1 MPARTP
7 GRVIPPGPAD
17 FEARLR
23 SLERQVGAAARA
35 PAMPETSQTGGSMRL
50 YAPDGVTELLRFG
63 DYNDADDVDR
73 YGVALFDA
81 AGSIVMA
88 TDETDEGMVFPG
100 DNQQWGPTAPVQ
112 ITTTGA
118 FQDDWST
125 ALMGIDGDAIYA
137 RAAFQAI
144 GCTAEVKIT
153 WGDDEGNTG
162 DTNTVTALPGYN
174 GAWVLSWRHPF
185 PIGVLPSADLETGY
199 ITLRVN
205 ARRVSGAGTVYV
217 YRPRVLWC
225 GSRRLITPTPSVGTP
240 LSFE

>member
-1 MPARTP
+1 MPARQI
-7 GRVIPPGPAD
+7 GRIIPPGPHD
-17 FEARLR
+17 FEGRLR
-23 SLERQVGAAARA
+23 SLEREVRSLSRT
-35 PAMPETSQTGGSMRL
+35 PSLPETSQTGGSFVL
-50 YAPDGVTELLRFG
+50 LAADGTELLRFG
-63 DYNDADDVDR
+63 DYNDADADDR
-73 YGVALFDA
+73 YGVALFDT
-81 AGSIVMA
+81 AGNIVLA
-88 TDETDEGMVFPG
+88 NDEEDEGLVFPG

-125 ALMGIDGDAIYA
+125 SLMGIDGDAIYA

-153 WGDDEGNTG
+153 WADDEGNSG
-162 DTNTVTALPGYN
+162 DTNTITALPGYN

-185 PIGVLPSADLETGY
+185 PIGVQPTADLEAGY

-225 GSRRLITPTPSVGTP
+225 GSRRLLTPTPSVSTP

>member
-1 MPARTP
+1 MSRGTP
-7 GRVIPPGPAD
+7 GRIIPPGPAD
-17 FEARLR
+17 FDARLR
-23 SLERQVGAAARA
+23 RMERRLAAVERA
-35 PAMPETSQTGGSMRL
+35 PQMPETSQTGGSFVL
-50 YAPDGVTELLRFG
+50 LAADGTELLRFG
-63 DYNDADDVDR
+63 DYNDADAVER
-73 YGVALFDA
+73 YGVALFDTDGNIVLA
-81 AGSIVMA
+81 NDEDDAGL
-88 TDETDEGMVFPG
+88 VFPG

-125 ALMGIDGDAIYA
+125 SLMGINGDAIYA

-153 WGDDEGNTG
+153 WGDDAGNSG

-185 PIGVLPSADLETGY
+185 PVGVTPSADLATSY

-225 GSRRLITPTPSVGTP
+225 GSRRLITPTPSSVTP